1 MWKKISV
8 SIGETDSLIVDHFV
22 FLEWISDNVDVVENI
37 VNLPRSDKFETL
49 FTFQRGWN
57 AVISYPKLFV
67 VVLIV
72 FLLPETFS
80 DTYNSQYWLLFH
92 SNWEAHVNHRF
103 WNQLCSE
110 IVLDHHNSI
119 SFRGI
124 TIISERPTIKS
135 DTLTHAQVWI
145 KNPPRIFLGVP
156 SLTAL

>member
-1 MWKKISV
+1 MPNS
-8 SIGETDSLIVDHFV
+8 
-22 FLEWISDNVDVVENI
+22 
-37 VNLPRSDKFETL
+37 KFEIENNP
-49 FTFQRGWN
+49 FTISQWKFKIRCSIFAHCKVLRDWYFLARLWRPELPQIRLAAVFFAARESDHEQRGWN

-124 TIISERPTIKS
+124 TIISERPTIK
-135 DTLTHAQVWI
+135 
-145 KNPPRIFLGVP
+145 F
-156 SLTAL
+156 